1 MIERPEYMKKL
12 MNFRDMQII
21 KVITGIR
28 RCGKSTLLSMF
39 QEYLEKSGVKAKNM
53 IAINFEDLAYSQLT
67 DFQELYKYINERI
80 NEKERFY
87 VFLDEIQVV
96 DQFQKVVDS
105 LFLKENVDIYIT
117 GSNAQMLSGEISTL
131 LSGRYVEI
139 EMLPLSFKEYVNTRT
154 DQSNLSRIYRDYLQ
168 NSSFPLSLQM
178 ENSEQIKAYLQGVY
192 NTVVMKDIITRTRIA
207 DPMMLE
213 SVIQFV
219 FDNIGNMLSTKKI
232 ADTMKSFG
240 RKIDVRTVES
250 YLNALMNAFIVY
262 QAKRFDCKG
271 KQYLKTLEKYYV
283 VDIGL
288 RYHLLGYR
296 TADVGHILENV
307 IYLELIRRG
316 YKVYVGKV
324 GELEIDFV
332 AQNQK
337 EINYFQ
343 VAATVR
349 ENHTLERELRPL
361 KKLNDSYPKH
371 ILTLDDDPPAD
382 YEGITVY
389 NALEFLMG

>member
-67 DFQELYKYINERI
+67 DFQKLYQYINERI

-117 GSNAQMLSGEISTL
+117 GSNAQMFSGEISTL

-154 DQSNLSRIYRDYLQ
+154 DQSNLSRLYRDYLQ

-178 ENSEQIKAYLQGVY
+178 ENPEQIKAYLQGLY
-192 NTVVMKDIITRTRIA
+192 HTVVMKDIITRTRIA

>member
-12 MNFRDMQII
+12 MDFRDMQII

-28 RCGKSTLLSMF
+28 RCGKSTLLLMF
-39 QEYLEKSGVKAKNM
+39 QEYLKKSGVKAKNM

-67 DFQELYKYINERI
+67 DFQKLYKYINERI
-80 NEKERFY
+80 NDKERFY

-105 LFLKENVDIYIT
+105 LFLKDNVDIYIT
-117 GSNAQMLSGEISTL
+117 GSNAQMLSGEISSL

-139 EMLPLSFKEYVNTRT
+139 KMLPLSFKEYVNTRT
-154 DQSNLSRIYRDYLQ
+154 DQSNLSRLYRDYLQ

-178 ENSEQIKAYLQGVY
+178 KTPEQVNAYLQGVY

-262 QAKRFDCKG
+262 QAKRYDCKG

-288 RYHLLGYR
+288 RYNLLGYR

-332 AQNQK
+332 AENQK
-337 EINYFQ
+337 GINYFQ

-349 ENHTLERELRPL
+349 ENHILERELRPL

>member
-12 MNFRDMQII
+12 KDFQDMQII

-39 QEYLEKSGVKAKNM
+39 QEYLKKSGVKAKNI
-53 IAINFEDLAYSQLT
+53 IAINFEDLAYSELT

-80 NEKERFY
+80 NEKEKFY

-105 LFLKENVDIYIT
+105 LFLKDNVDIYIT

-154 DQSNLSRIYRDYLQ
+154 DQSNLSRLYRDYLQ

-178 ENSEQIKAYLQGVY
+178 ENPEQIHAYLQGVY

-213 SVIQFV
+213 SVIRFV

-262 QAKRFDCKG
+262 QAKRYDCKG
-271 KQYLKTLEKYYV
+271 KHYLKTLEKYYV

-288 RYHLLGYR
+288 RYHLLGFR

-307 IYLELIRRG
+307 IYLELVRRG
-316 YKVYVGKV
+316 YQVYVGKV

-332 AQNQK
+332 AENQ
-337 EINYFQ
+337 EGIRYFQ

-349 ENHTLERELRPL
+349 ESNTLERELRPL

-371 ILTLDDDPPAD
+371 VLTLDDDTPKND
-382 YEGITVY
+382 EGIRVY
-389 NALEFLMG
+389 NALDFLLE